1 MPKGP
6 LPSAATLA
14 ASEALDQAAFTGTVT
29 GPQRQTPSI
38 YSNVITLKVSATDF
52 GILFSQDMPS
62 TMPRR
67 VTIQELVLVNM
78 SHGTMKLL
86 SEHLSM
92 VVKEVE
98 SILGPI
104 KVAAANRPTDEL
116 KEALIAPLRATKIEE

>member
-1 MPKGP
+1 MPKVP

-14 ASEALDQAAFTGTVT
+14 ATEAPDQAAVSSIINA
-29 GPQRQTPSI
+29 QRPAPSI

-62 TMPRR
+62 TMPHR